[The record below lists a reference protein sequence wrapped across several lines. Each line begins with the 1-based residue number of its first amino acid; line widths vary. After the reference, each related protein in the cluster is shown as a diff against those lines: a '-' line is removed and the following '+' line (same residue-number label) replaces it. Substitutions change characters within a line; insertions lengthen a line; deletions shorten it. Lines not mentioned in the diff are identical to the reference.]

1 MADILL
7 TGQEVAANTN
17 LFSNSRLETLPAG
30 ATWLHFR
37 CIADLN
43 NATNAMSMTI
53 ELPSGLIP
61 VDGQLVLAAAGNV
74 VGALDDRTLM
84 QWTWP
89 ATTGGRFIISV
100 VDTNGTATIFTWLA
114 HLT

>member
-30 ATWLHFR
+30 AKWLHFR
-37 CIADLN
+37 CNADLM
-43 NATNAMSMTI
+43 NATNAMSLTI

-61 VDGQLVLAAAGNV
+61 VDGQLIPASAGNV
-74 VGALDDRTLM
+74 VGALDERTIM

-89 ATTGGRFIISV
+89 AIAGGRFIISV

-114 HLT
+114 HLI